1 MKNLRD
7 IIPNNI
13 VVLRRK
19 KGLTQVDLAK
29 KINYSDKAVSRWE
42 KGEVLPD
49 IETLQQVAKVL
60 GVPLEYMLEEHTA
73 EETENKQPRKNE
85 MIFASLVIS
94 AVWTVLSILFVYL
107 RITNIMI
114 YWQAFVWGVPITAFC
129 CLYFYR
135 KWKNKVFNLIV
146 LTILNWSL
154 LASIYCQFIDHNPWL
169 VFIVGIPIEAA
180 IVTSSFAN
188 PKIKDF

>member
-7 IIPNNI
+7 IISNNI
-13 VVLRRK
+13 ASLRRK

-60 GVPLEYMLEEHTA
+60 GVPLEYMFDEHS
-73 EETENKQPRKNE
+73 TEQTEKKQPRKNE
-85 MIFASLVIS
+85 MIFASFVIS
-94 AVWTVLSILFVYL
+94 VVWTVISILFVYL
-107 RITNIMI
+107 KIKNNFI
-114 YWQAFVWGVPITAFC
+114 YWQAFVWGVPVTALC
-129 CLYFYR
+129 CLYFHR
-135 KWKNKVFNLIV
+135 KWKNKVFNLVV

-154 LASIYCQFIDHNPWL
+154 IASIYCQFIQHNPWL
-169 VFIVGIPIEAA
+169 VFIVGVPIEAA